1 MRFSARPT
9 LVGIGTVVLVGSAL
23 MTAPALAAPTGQQ
36 PTGQQS
42 GTRTVL
48 VLGQVGASDAAIRTA
63 ITRAGGTV
71 TQTNKDVGMYTVQTS
86 SASFTAAARSSGL
99 VAGVATDRVIGRAP
113 KDNAKRADVE
123 KLLAERSATRAK
135 ATANPAVGAGTEPL
149 APLQWDM
156 DMIHA
161 PEAHATSTGKGVRVG
176 IIDTGVDGTHP
187 DIAPHFNAALSRN
200 FTVDD
205 PTIDGPCADEPD
217 GSCTDPANVDENGHG
232 THVAGTIASPI
243 NGLGIAGVAPDAE
256 IVNLRAGQDSGYF
269 FLQPTVDALT
279 YAGNNGIDVVNMSFY
294 IDPWLY
300 NCAANPADTPE
311 QQLEQQTVI
320 AATNRALR
328 YARQHGVT
336 LVAAAGNEHT
346 DLNRPTSDNTSPD
359 YPPDSAHPRTVDN
372 SCLSMPAEGDD
383 VVAVSAL
390 GPTGRKAYYSN
401 WGTQEITVSAPG
413 GDYRDN
419 YGTPAYATPG
429 NLILAPYPKNVGI
442 TEGAIDPVTGDIT
455 PDNVGFVIKDCTGGT
470 CGYYQY
476 LQGTSMAA
484 PHVVGVAALI
494 IGRWGHPDP
503 QQGGLALT
511 PNQTEKILERT
522 ATDHAC
528 PVPSVFVYPARS
540 AIYDSNCDGTTDD
553 NGWYGEGVVNA
564 LTAVTQKH

>member
-48 VLGQVGASDAAIRTA
+48 VLGQAGASDAAIRTA

-86 SASFTAAARSSGL
+86 SASFTAAARSSGS

-123 KLLAERSATRAK
+123 KLLAERSASRAK

-217 GSCTDPANVDENGHG
+217 GSCT
-232 THVAGTIASPI
+232 I
-243 NGLGIAGVAPDAE
+243 
-256 IVNLRAGQDSGYF
+256 R
-269 FLQPTVDALT
+269 
-279 YAGNNGIDVVNMSFY
+279 
-294 IDPWLY
+294 
-300 NCAANPADTPE
+300 
-311 QQLEQQTVI
+311 
-320 AATNRALR
+320 R
-328 YARQHGVT
+328 
-336 LVAAAGNEHT
+336 
-346 DLNRPTSDNTSPD
+346 TST
-359 YPPDSAHPRTVDN
+359 
-372 SCLSMPAEGDD
+372 
-383 VVAVSAL
+383 
-390 GPTGRKAYYSN
+390 
-401 WGTQEITVSAPG
+401 
-413 GDYRDN
+413 
-419 YGTPAYATPG
+419 
-429 NLILAPYPKNVGI
+429 
-442 TEGAIDPVTGDIT
+442 
-455 PDNVGFVIKDCTGGT
+455 
-470 CGYYQY
+470 
-476 LQGTSMAA
+476 
-484 PHVVGVAALI
+484 
-494 IGRWGHPDP
+494 
-503 QQGGLALT
+503 
-511 PNQTEKILERT
+511 RT
-522 ATDHAC
+522 ATAPTSRGRSPHRSTGSASRASPLTRRSSTC
-528 PVPSVFVYPARS
+528 VPGRTRATSSSSRRSTHSPMPA
-540 AIYDSNCDGTTDD
+540 TTAST
-553 NGWYGEGVVNA
+553 W
-564 LTAVTQKH
+564 